1 MKVALLNANPAV
13 ARLATLSLE
22 KIGYKYTQAE
32 NLSELG
38 GDKFDVLVV
47 DSDVDIVEA
56 DVKSV
61 AKKILFLASKN
72 SSVPEVADKILSKPF
87 LPTEFISAMESLAEE
102 GKEND
107 WAEASSEEISDAA
120 ISEAETE
127 PDQAFEDSIDDI
139 FEDIKLDEDEKLDA
153 QDELEEMK
161 EEVAEETADDLGVVK
176 DLDDE
181 EEKSEELVKD
191 ETMDKLSELMHE
203 IDEMKF
209 DDELED
215 SQNDEDGIT
224 KIALADEMED
234 IDEMDDL
241 EELVKEIDEPTQDI
255 QTVETNENDEGKKI
269 EENIDKIDASCDT
282 ENELKIDEG
291 QNLDED
297 VATVIDIAASK
308 QDARDENSPQEE
320 VGEKERAVEIP
331 ETDSS
336 DNLDI
341 TEEVTLQDAEEK
353 KFETEEVNS
362 DTDDIESLSERDLR
376 VALDEEI
383 VEDEAEFTEDALK
396 TSKIESE
403 EIIGENEER
412 EAQIENIKEQISS
425 KITQKITSV
434 LSDGEL
440 KEALKNLNIKINI
453 SFEEK

>member
-22 KIGYKYTQAE
+22 KIGYEYTQAE
-32 NLSELG
+32 NLSELSG
-38 GDKFDVLVV
+38 EFDILVI
-47 DSDVDIVEA
+47 DSDVDIAEA

-61 AKKILFLASKN
+61 AKRILFLASKN
-72 SSVPEVADKILSKPF
+72 SSAPEVADKILSKPF

-107 WAEASSEEISDAA
+107 SADASSEEISDAA
-120 ISEAETE
+120 FSEAEPE
-127 PDQAFEDSIDDI
+127 LDQAFEDSIDDI
-139 FEDIKLDEDEKLDA
+139 FEDIKSGEDENLDA

-161 EEVAEETADDLGVVK
+161 EEVAEEIADDSGVVK

-181 EEKSEELVKD
+181 EEKPEELVKD
-191 ETMDKLSELMHE
+191 DTMDELSELMHE
-203 IDEMKF
+203 
-209 DDELED
+209 
-215 SQNDEDGIT
+215 
-224 KIALADEMED
+224 

-255 QTVETNENDEGKKI
+255 QTVEMNENDEGKKI
-269 EENIDKIDASCDT
+269 EENIDEIDASYDT

-297 VATVIDIAASK
+297 VATVIGVTASK
-308 QDARDENSPQEE
+308 QDALDENSPQEE
-320 VGEKERAVEIP
+320 VGEDEFAAETPK
-331 ETDSS
+331 TDSN
-336 DNLDI
+336 DDLGI
-341 TEEVTLQDAEEK
+341 AEEVALQGAKEK
-353 KFETEEVNS
+353 KIEIEEANS
-362 DTDDIESLSERDLR
+362 DVDDIESLSERDLR
-376 VALDEEI
+376 VALDEELA
-383 VEDEAEFTEDALK
+383 EDESEFTEDALK
-396 TSKIESE
+396 ASEIESE
-403 EIIGENEER
+403 DIVEENEER

-425 KITQKITSV
+425 KITQKITSA

>member
-38 GDKFDVLVV
+38 GDKFDVLVI
-47 DSDVDIVEA
+47 DSDVDIAEA

-107 WAEASSEEISDAA
+107 SADASSEEISDAA
-120 ISEAETE
+120 ISETEIE

-153 QDELEEMK
+153 QDELEEIK
-161 EEVAEETADDLGVVK
+161 EEVAEETAYDLGVVK

-181 EEKSEELVKD
+181 EEKPEELVKD
-191 ETMDKLSELMHE
+191 DTMDELSELMHE

-269 EENIDKIDASCDT
+269 EENIDEIDVSYDT
-282 ENELKIDEG
+282 ENELKIDEE

-308 QDARDENSPQEE
+308 QDAWDENSPQEE
-320 VGEKERAVEIP
+320 VGEEERAVEIP

-362 DTDDIESLSERDLR
+362 DTDDIESLNERDLK
-376 VALDEEI
+376 VALDEELG
-383 VEDEAEFTEDALK
+383 EDEAELAEDVTK
-396 TSKIESE
+396 ESE
-403 EIIGENEER
+403 IELETVEENEER

-425 KITQKITSV
+425 KIMQKITSA

>member
-13 ARLATLSLE
+13 ARLTTLSLE
-22 KIGYKYTQAE
+22 KIGYEYAQAE
-32 NLSELG
+32 NLSKLG
-38 GDKFDVLVV
+38 GDKFDVLVI
-47 DSDVDIVEA
+47 DSDVDIAEA

-87 LPTEFISAMESLAEE
+87 LPTEFISAIESLAEE

-107 WAEASSEEISDAA
+107 WAGASSEEISDAA
-120 ISEAETE
+120 ISEAEAE

-181 EEKSEELVKD
+181 EEKPEELVKD
-191 ETMDKLSELMHE
+191 DTMDELSELMHE

-269 EENIDKIDASCDT
+269 EENIDEIDASYDT
-282 ENELKIDEG
+282 ENELKIDKG

-320 VGEKERAVEIP
+320 VGEEERAVEIP
-331 ETDSS
+331 EMDSS

-362 DTDDIESLSERDLR
+362 DTDDIESLNERDLK
-376 VALDEEI
+376 VALDEELG
-383 VEDEAEFTEDALK
+383 EDEAELAEDVTK
-396 TSKIESE
+396 ESE
-403 EIIGENEER
+403 IELETVEENKER